1 MSRSAVRVFVG
12 ILLAVIVIMGVGG
25 VLAWLKISGLK
36 KQLVQDLGNA
46 IGAQVE
52 ISSIDLDP
60 WKGELRAAGISLVN
74 QRPSAPWDK
83 ADASQAIVHFHL
95 SDLLSSTLPVT
106 VEVSSWN
113 VELHPSF
120 STPTTSGSAAPG
132 SDSDVLPTK
141 SRVQVT
147 SVSAQDGSAQF
158 DLANGKKIVA
168 HGVAFDA
175 ADNGAGVW
183 NTQLHAT
190 SIASGTLQ
198 IGTSSVQ
205 IRGDSDKATFSGLRM
220 VCDQGAITGDGEVAL
235 GGVHDAKFTLKA
247 VDVPITM
254 LVALQWQVKLSGLAS
269 GDVVYQGND
278 QGSAAKGSL
287 SVAHGKF
294 NVLPWLGKVTTM
306 VGLQDISGVELD
318 KATSD
323 FEWKDGALHLTN
335 IDVRKNDVTRIAGE
349 VDVAATGQVDGHIK
363 LGLPSTVTSKWPQ
376 MQTQVFPVQ
385 LEDFNWAEVHLTGT
399 ADNLQEDL
407 TGRLVTAGLG
417 QGGDLINSATQKASD
432 LINNF
437 LGK

>member
-1 MSRSAVRVFVG
+1 MSRSAVRVLVG
-12 ILLAVIVIMGVGG
+12 IILAVIVVIGAGG
-25 VLAWLKISGLK
+25 VFAWLKISGLK
-36 KQLVQDLGNA
+36 KQLVQDLGDA

-83 ADASQAIVHFHL
+83 ADVSQATVHFHL
-95 SDLLSSTLPVT
+95 SDLLSSKLPVT
-106 VEVSSWN
+106 VEISSWN

-120 STPTTSGSAAPG
+120 STPTPATSSTSSGDADA
-132 SDSDVLPTK
+132 LPSR

-147 SVSAQDGSAQF
+147 SVSAQDGTAQF
-158 DLANGKKIVA
+158 NLANGKKIVA

-190 SIASGTLQ
+190 SIVAGTLQ

-205 IRGDSDKATFSGLRM
+205 IRGDSDKATFSELRM
-220 VCDQGAITGDGEVAL
+220 VCDQGAVTGDGEVAL
-235 GGVHDAKFTLKA
+235 GGVHDAKFNLKA
-247 VDVPITM
+247 VDVPISM
-254 LVALQWQVKLSGLAS
+254 LVALQWQVKLSGLVS
-269 GDVVYQGND
+269 GDGVYQGND
-278 QGSAAKGSL
+278 QGSEAKGSL

-294 NVLPWLGKVTTM
+294 NLLPWLGKVTTM

-323 FEWKDGALHLTN
+323 FEWKDAAFHLTN
-335 IDVRKNDVTRIAGE
+335 IDVRKNDVTRIAGS
-349 VDVAATGQVDGHIK
+349 VDVDAMGQVDGHLK

-376 MQTQVFPVQ
+376 LQTQVFPVQ
-385 LEDFNWAEVHLTGT
+385 LEDYNWAEVHLTGT

-417 QGGDLINSATQKASD
+417 QGSDLMNSATQKASD
-432 LINNF
+432 LINSF